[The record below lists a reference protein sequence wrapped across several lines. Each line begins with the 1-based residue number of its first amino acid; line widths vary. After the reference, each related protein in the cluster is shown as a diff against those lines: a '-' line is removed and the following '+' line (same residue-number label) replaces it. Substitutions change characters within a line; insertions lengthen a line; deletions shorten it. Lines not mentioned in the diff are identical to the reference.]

1 MFTKGEHNTVF
12 YWMHNVN
19 LQIFFP
25 SNTFHFFWYQQIERE
40 KLNHE
45 MGQRNTSKRYV
56 SCDFY
61 GTTQGILLK
70 NI

>member
-12 YWMHNVN
+12 YWMHTVN
-19 LQIFFP
+19 MKIFFLQLI
-25 SNTFHFFWYQQIERE
+25 STFWYRQIERE